1 MKELS
6 LNILD
11 LAQNSLTAGSTWVMI
26 DLEETE
32 DTLRITLKDNG
43 CGMSEEMVRNVT
55 DPFCTTR
62 KTRKVGLGI
71 PFFQL
76 AAEQTGGSLTLSSI
90 PASVS
95 PDNHGTVIS
104 GLFYKNHLDFT
115 PLGDVVSTLCTLI
128 QGAGDVDIIFSH
140 KLPGG
145 EISLDT
151 REIKE
156 VLGGIP
162 LCEPEVLVW
171 IRDNLTEQYDEVGQN
186 H

>member
-95 PDNHGTVIS
+95 QC
-104 GLFYKNHLDFT
+104 
-115 PLGDVVSTLCTLI
+115 PLQVPNYNY
-128 QGAGDVDIIFSH
+128 
-140 KLPGG
+140 LP
-145 EISLDT
+145 
-151 REIKE
+151 
-156 VLGGIP
+156 V
-162 LCEPEVLVW
+162 
-171 IRDNLTEQYDEVGQN
+171 
-186 H
+186 